1 MLTLEHQLV
10 TTFHR
15 ELATDDWLESLAS
28 HLQSVISN
36 HPEYRT
42 AEGTGNVAF
51 WPDLPVRAKPG
62 ACSISQFERQV
73 AGPTRSYRDLL

>member
-51 WPDLPVRAKPG
+51 WPV
-62 ACSISQFERQV
+62 FTV
-73 AGPTRSYRDLL
+73 ADANNQGDSRGR